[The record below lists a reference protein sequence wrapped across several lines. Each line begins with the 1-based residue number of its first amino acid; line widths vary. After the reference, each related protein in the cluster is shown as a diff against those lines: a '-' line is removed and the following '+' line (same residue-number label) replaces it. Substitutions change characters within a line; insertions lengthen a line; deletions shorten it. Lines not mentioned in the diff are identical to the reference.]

1 MFTHPLKQ
9 AMSSSWHVTRTQN
22 FRIHCFFTSFSM
34 RIKHSNIY
42 KGGIHLRKDIFLLSL
57 FLTSAVFAET
67 VEIDK
72 RFALKMLVASYVN
85 GFKEFDTTVVGYD
98 NRVSIGI
105 YVERDNQSRKKA
117 EQLATRFKEQIPKLL
132 DLNSWASGIKV
143 VVTVY

>member
-1 MFTHPLKQ
+1 MLI
-9 AMSSSWHVTRTQN
+9 RD
-22 FRIHCFFTSFSM
+22 
-34 RIKHSNIY
+34 SNLHTGAASAQ
-42 KGGIHLRKDIFLLSL
+42 KWLLLLIL
-57 FLTSAVFAET
+57 FIPSTAISET

-98 NRVSIGI
+98 DSVSIGI
-105 YVERDNQSRKKA
+105 YVERDDQVRERA

-132 DLNSWASGIKV
+132 DLNPWASGVKV